1 MSSNCFSREQF
12 NSRHL
17 PPMETKA
24 LSRDH
29 KIQSLQEKLKSQ
41 GVKYCVGAY
50 VDLHGVPK
58 GKVVPIDHFEHFA
71 SGSELYTGYA
81 LDGLGQSP
89 NDDEVASLPDLS
101 RGVQLP
107 WQPEVMWY
115 PADLTFHGEPYEVST
130 RVVFGR
136 VLEEARALGYTFNL
150 GIECEVYFVKLDG
163 TKL

>member
-24 LSRDH
+24 LSLDH

-58 GKVVPIDHFEHFA
+58 GKVVPIEHFGHFA
-71 SGSELYTGYA
+71 HGSELYTGYA

-89 NDDEVASLPDLS
+89 NDDEISSVPDID
-101 RGVQLP
+101 RVMILP
-107 WQPEVMWY
+107 WKREVAW
-115 PADLTFHGEPYEVST
+115 L
-130 RVVFGR
+130 
-136 VLEEARALGYTFNL
+136 
-150 GIECEVYFVKLDG
+150 
-163 TKL
+163 